1 MARPIIRIKRSTTP
15 GSKPTTGQLQLGE
28 LALNTPDAELY
39 ARRERVGFATD
50 IVRLGAGAT
59 VTNVLYV
66 TKDGDDNNSGRKL
79 GDAKATIKGA
89 VAAAEEGTVIKVS
102 AGVYVEDNP
111 IALPAQSS
119 IVGDNLRE
127 VSVQCGNQG
136 DLFHVSNGNYVTEMS
151 FIGPSNPGGAIFA
164 FNPNIVGYFDQSPYI
179 QNCTNFVPD
188 TIGLKINGLDAV
200 GPLKSMVLD
209 SYTQYNPGGVG
220 ASMTNEG
227 YAQLVSLFTICDD
240 VSVFCGSGAACDLT
254 NSNSSF
260 GDFALIADG
269 VGPNK
274 FTGTIVEAT
283 TTTNTDEFVVDIST
297 PSYNITDAVYDH
309 VTGILTAYTATPHGY
324 EIGVGVTLAGLGFT
338 CSSDGGVTELEYPT
352 GNFGYVFEPFAV
364 APGRY
369 YDAYTSIQANK
380 KEIQDK
386 ALAAIAIEH
395 PDFYFPGD
403 EQTTE
408 RSRFYDAYRL
418 IKQNEREIAD
428 KAVSKIA
435 VGFPSDFYFPD
446 EDETTEQSRFYDG
459 SGLIQRNRQEIIDKS
474 LASVAIAHSDFFFPG
489 DDQTNA
495 RSRYADAYRLIQ
507 RNKDVI
513 VSTAFTA
520 AVNNPGFAGTDFFSV
535 MDKCKRD
542 TGLFIDAV
550 STDVFTGGNTYSI
563 SFTEFYFDAEGNPTN
578 NGLLGEENESV
589 FVFQEARELM
599 KDAITN
605 TLVGAAY
612 SDLTITADPVT
623 GSNTNPNSCADVQSN
638 IDNLVGIVTVSIGA
652 GNTADLVTYTENF
665 GYYVQNDT
673 NVLPHALAGIGTTS
687 SPGGSKCARDLGFF
701 VDAVAT
707 DVFIGGNKYSRE
719 FLLQYFD
726 SNGNPIS
733 DGLVDE
739 ESQSLTAFNAANSLM
754 KKAVTNQLNVKNLG
768 ISSGPQEYAGA
779 GTSEPVLESGNENAC
794 IDVQN
799 NISNLVGIVTVS
811 IGAGN
816 TTDLVNYPENLGI
829 STTNKCIRDTRYFV
843 DAIATDLFINGNY
856 YSTEFTKQ
864 YFDNVGAAITNGL
877 LGEEAES
884 VYAFRHAGEYSKKA
898 VTNQLNRKDV
908 GISSGPAEYGG
919 PGAGVTVLPSGNPAA
934 CIDVQNSIDNLTGI
948 VTSVIISADLNDLP
962 TLNGGTYSA
971 GSAKCRRDIGYFIDY
986 VSGDVRD
993 LKVRETV
1000 DALEFY
1006 FNADGTLDD
1015 SIETEIDETVTAFE
1029 AAGTYMKLAINNQLY
1044 NKDFT
1049 LIADPETGSN
1059 NDENSCSNVKSF
1071 IDNLVGIVTSV
1082 LIEEDLSLAT
1092 VSYAST
1098 VFTAHVG
1105 PAPFEH
1111 YYTSGGVV
1119 QLNAV
1124 RPFDGQVVY
1133 FDELYYEI
1141 KNITI
1146 GSGGTG
1152 YTQAPDLT
1160 FESPE
1165 VPWGIPGQ
1173 AVAEIN
1179 SAGQLSN
1186 IEIVSTGRGYRIPPK
1201 VTVSA
1206 PQSGINTAVV
1216 SVELTPVYYAIT
1228 KATPVSSAGITTIT
1242 INENLPYLV
1251 GVGTEVP
1258 FYKQSRVLASGHS
1271 LEYIGTGPDITRAL
1285 PQNGGVPIPEQE
1297 TDSRNGGLVVF
1308 TSTDQAGNF
1317 KIGDGIIINQNT
1329 GTITGDI
1336 YSKSLFATLTPFIL
1350 ALGGE

>member
-495 RSRYADAYRLIQ
+495 RSRYADSYRLIQ

-563 SFTEFYFDAEGNPTN
+563 SFTEFYFDADGNPTN

-948 VTSVIISADLNDLP
+948 VTSVIVSADLNDLP

-1141 KNITI
+1141 KNINI

>member
-495 RSRYADAYRLIQ
+495 RSRYADSYRLIQ

-948 VTSVIISADLNDLP
+948 VTSVIVSADLNDLP

-1141 KNITI
+1141 KNINI

>member
-962 TLNGGTYSA
+962 TLNIGTYSA

-1015 SIETEIDETVTAFE
+1015 SIETEVDETVTAFE

-1141 KNITI
+1141 KNINI

>member
-1 MARPIIRIKRSTTP
+1 M
-15 GSKPTTGQLQLGE
+15 
-28 LALNTPDAELY
+28 
-39 ARRERVGFATD
+39 
-50 IVRLGAGAT
+50 
-59 VTNVLYV
+59 
-66 TKDGDDNNSGRKL
+66 
-79 GDAKATIKGA
+79 
-89 VAAAEEGTVIKVS
+89 
-102 AGVYVEDNP
+102 
-111 IALPAQSS
+111 
-119 IVGDNLRE
+119 
-127 VSVQCGNQG
+127 
-136 DLFHVSNGNYVTEMS
+136 
-151 FIGPSNPGGAIFA
+151 
-164 FNPNIVGYFDQSPYI
+164 
-179 QNCTNFVPD
+179 
-188 TIGLKINGLDAV
+188 
-200 GPLKSMVLD
+200 
-209 SYTQYNPGGVG
+209 
-220 ASMTNEG
+220 
-227 YAQLVSLFTICDD
+227 
-240 VSVFCGSGAACDLT
+240 
-254 NSNSSF
+254 
-260 GDFALIADG
+260 
-269 VGPNK
+269 
-274 FTGTIVEAT
+274 
-283 TTTNTDEFVVDIST
+283 
-297 PSYNITDAVYDH
+297 
-309 VTGILTAYTATPHGY
+309 
-324 EIGVGVTLAGLGFT
+324 
-338 CSSDGGVTELEYPT
+338 
-352 GNFGYVFEPFAV
+352 
-364 APGRY
+364 
-369 YDAYTSIQANK
+369 
-380 KEIQDK
+380 
-386 ALAAIAIEH
+386 
-395 PDFYFPGD
+395 
-403 EQTTE
+403 
-408 RSRFYDAYRL
+408 
-418 IKQNEREIAD
+418 
-428 KAVSKIA
+428 
-435 VGFPSDFYFPD
+435 
-446 EDETTEQSRFYDG
+446 
-459 SGLIQRNRQEIIDKS
+459 IQRNRQEIIDKS

-495 RSRYADAYRLIQ
+495 RSRYADSYRLIQ

-962 TLNGGTYSA
+962 TLNIGTYSA

-1015 SIETEIDETVTAFE
+1015 SIETEVDETVTAFE

-1141 KNITI
+1141 KNINI